1 MNMVTDDNGPRR
13 TLALVIP
20 LFNEVAVLPKL
31 IAAVEEFRRDRP
43 FVVEAILIDDGSD
56 DETAGLSM
64 ELTDSLAGYTLIQF
78 SRNFG
83 HQLAITAGLNVVTAD
98 AAVVLD
104 ADLQDPLHV
113 VDEMVARWREGYD
126 VVYGVR
132 SKRQGDSWMTRMF
145 SAIFYRLFQHMAD
158 LDAPVDVGDFRLVSR
173 RVIEAYRTIEE
184 RQPYV
189 RGLISWLGFNQIGV
203 SYERPPRAAGSSHYP
218 YRRRFQLAFNSI
230 LAFSD
235 RPLRYAAQF
244 GFLVALLS
252 VAGLIWTVLVRIF
265 DPGVVSGWASLIFTA
280 FFFGGLQLFFLGVV
294 GAYLARVY
302 DEVKARP
309 RYIVQQQWTS
319 GAEPESVAEGERG
332 LSVTHHQK

>member
-20 LFNEVAVLPKL
+20 LYNEVAVLPKL
-31 IAAVEEFRRDRP
+31 ITAVEEYRSDRP
-43 FVVEAILIDDGSD
+43 FVEEVVLVDDGSD
-56 DETAGLSM
+56 DETAGLAM
-64 ELTDSLAGYTLIQF
+64 ELTNRLRGYTLIQF

-83 HQLAITAGLNVVTAD
+83 HQLAITAGLNMATAD

-113 VDEMVARWREGYD
+113 VDEMIARWREGYD

-132 SKRQGDSWMTRMF
+132 RRREGDSWMTRMF
-145 SAIFYRLFQHMAD
+145 SALFYRLFQHMAD
-158 LDAPVDVGDFRLVSR
+158 MHAPVDVGDFRLMSR
-173 RVIEAYRTIEE
+173 RVIDAYRTIEE

-244 GFLVALLS
+244 GFVVALLA
-252 VAGLIWTVLVRIF
+252 VAGLIWTILSRLF

-309 RYIVQQQWTS
+309 RYVVRRQWTS
-319 GAEPESVAEGERG
+319 GADPTPDSREEQR
-332 LSVTHHQK
+332 LRVTHQDK